1 MSNWVDQAS
10 EAVAHN
16 NWAQVV
22 ECLQEQLQRQPVTEM
37 TEAEI
42 AALIDFGLSVLE
54 LGDFQERWEIAKVFP
69 VLGGAMIA
77 PLTALIHSEQAAIDS
92 RWFAARILG
101 TCNDPAAIQ
110 VLATLL
116 QDEDEELSAIAAD
129 ALANLG
135 TATIPVLT
143 ALLGQED
150 TRVLAL
156 QALAQI
162 HHPEVIPP
170 LMTVLQD
177 SQASVRTLAIA
188 ALGTFRDRQIA
199 QALVPS
205 LKDPVASVRRAAISS
220 LGSYPDLAVEL
231 PLVDWLAESLWDI
244 DLSICQ
250 QAALALGRLGLD
262 AGIPPLVRVLRSPY
276 TPPALQRDTIRALG
290 WIGSQAALTALQSL
304 LLDHS
309 LAYPFE
315 IYQEIVETLGHWPD
329 PALQAIATQGL
340 LESLSSLHLIQHHP
354 QLRQAIALMLG
365 HLKQPQALEPLI
377 QLLADQDDRV
387 RLHAI
392 VALKILDA
400 PTAYE
405 RLTGLQTNQNL
416 SQELRRGVAIALQE
430 W

>member
-1 MSNWVDQAS
+1 MSNWVDQAR

-22 ECLQEQLQRQPVTEM
+22 ECLQEQLQHQPVAEM

-42 AALIDFGLSVLE
+42 AAFIGFGLNVLE
-54 LGDFQERWEIAKVFP
+54 LGDFQERWEIAKVLP
-69 VLGGAMIA
+69 GLGVAMIA
-77 PLTALIHSEQAAIDS
+77 PLTALIHNEQAAIDS

-101 TCNDPAAIQ
+101 TCNDPTAIQ
-110 VLATLL
+110 ALATLL
-116 QDEDEELSAIAAD
+116 HDEDEELSAIAAD

-135 TATIPVLT
+135 TATIPALA
-143 ALLGQED
+143 ALLERKD
-150 TRVLAL
+150 TRFLAV

-162 HHPEVIPP
+162 HHPAVIPP

-177 SQASVRTLAIA
+177 SQATVRTLAIA
-188 ALGTFRDRQIA
+188 ALGTFRERQIA

-220 LGSYPDLAVEL
+220 LGSYPDLADEL

-244 DLSICQ
+244 DLSVCQ

-262 AGIPPLVRVLRSPY
+262 AGIPPLVRVLRSPH
-276 TPPALQRDTIRALG
+276 TPPALQRDSIRALG

-315 IYQEIVETLGHWPD
+315 IYQEIVETLGHWAD
-329 PALQAIATQGL
+329 PSLQAIATQGL
-340 LESLSSLHLIQHHP
+340 LESLSSLNLIQHHP

>member
-1 MSNWVDQAS
+1 MSNWVDQAR
-10 EAVAHN
+10 EAVTEN
-16 NWAQVV
+16 NWAQLV
-22 ECLQEQLQRQPVTEM
+22 ECLQEQVQRQPIAEM

-77 PLTALIHSEQAAIDS
+77 PLTALIHNEQAPVES

-101 TCNDPAAIQ
+101 SLNDSTAIQ

-116 QDEDEELSAIAAD
+116 QEEDEELSAIAAD

-135 TATIPVLT
+135 AVTIPVL
-143 ALLGQED
+143 ASLLEQED
-150 TRVLAL
+150 TRFLAV
-156 QALAQI
+156 QVLAQI
-162 HHPEVIPP
+162 HHSDVISP

-177 SQASVRTLAIA
+177 PQPATRILAIE
-188 ALGTFRDRQIA
+188 ALRMFPSPHIA
-199 QALVPS
+199 TALVPA

-220 LGSYPDLAVEL
+220 LGSYPNLATEL
-231 PLVDWLAESLWDI
+231 SLVDRLAESLWDI
-244 DLSICQ
+244 NLGVCQ

-262 AGIPPLVRVLRSPY
+262 TGIPPLVRVLRSPHS
-276 TPPALQRDTIRALG
+276 PAALQRDSIRALG
-290 WIGSQAALTALQSL
+290 WIGSRTALMALQNL
-304 LLDHS
+304 LLDNS
-309 LAYPFE
+309 SDYPIE
-315 IYQEIVETLGHWPD
+315 VYQDMVETLGHWPD
-329 PALQAIATQGL
+329 PTLQALATQGL
-340 LESLSSLHLIQHHP
+340 LESLSSVNLIQNHP
-354 QLRQAIALMLG
+354 QLRQAIALLLG
-365 HLKQPQALEPLI
+365 HLKQPQALDPLI

-392 VALKILDA
+392 AALKTLDA

-405 RLTGLQTNQNL
+405 RLIGLQA
-416 SQELRRGVAIALQE
+416 SQDVPQDLRQGVAIALQE